1 MRYEVQT
8 PLFEGPLDLLLKL
21 IEEQE
26 LDITKVALAQVTQQ
40 FLQHVEAMR
49 EDPDIEDIA
58 DFLVVAA
65 KLLWIKSRALLPRRK
80 TSEKTATDEDDVGDE
95 LIRQLRTYRQYKEAA
110 QQLRERDA
118 ADLRSH
124 VRVAPLPRPREV
136 HVDLAGLTAAKLCEL
151 AQAAFYPTERP
162 RPEDAIQRPRISVVQ
177 QIRLIR
183 RRLKQLSKVGFR
195 SLLGRR
201 PTRLEAVVTLQAI
214 LELIK
219 QKAVQAQ
226 QSQRFGDIM
235 LEARVP
241 PEELPEPA
249 APADAV

>member
-1 MRYEVQT
+1 
-8 PLFEGPLDLLLKL
+8 LDLLLQL

-26 LDITKVALAQVTQQ
+26 LDITKVALAQVTDQ
-40 FLQHVEAMR
+40 FLQHVDAMR

-65 KLLWIKSRALLPRRK
+65 KLLWIKSRALLPRREK
-80 TSEKTATDEDDVGDE
+80 SERSSQDEDDVGDE
-95 LIRQLRTYRQYKEAA
+95 LIQQLRTYRQYKEAA

-124 VRVAPLPRPREV
+124 VRIAPLPRPREV
-136 HVDLAGLTAAKLCEL
+136 HVDFGGFTTSQLCEL
-151 AQAAFYPTERP
+151 AQAVFYPTDRP
-162 RPEDAIQRPRISVVQ
+162 RPEDAIQRPRISISQ
-177 QIRLIR
+177 QITLIR
-183 RRLKQLSKVGFR
+183 KRLTGLRKIGFR
-195 SLLGRR
+195 SLLGHR
-201 PTRLEAVVTLQAI
+201 PTRLEVVVTLQAV

-219 QKAVQAQ
+219 QQLLQAR

-241 PEELPEPA
+241 PQEFPESSITNGTA
-249 APADAV
+249 